1 MNPSKVKSVLEQSLA
16 WRMTVGPHTYNA
28 FMLVHS
34 DPKNVHWELSA
45 GSSHHMDTD
54 PAQSWHTASIGK
66 TFTAVI
72 VMQLV
77 EQGRLNLNDPL
88 DRYLPASLLQGLH
101 VYKGEDYTDQV
112 TLDHLLSHTSG
123 LPDFYEDKPRS
134 GKYFLEI
141 LLEEP
146 NHRWTPE
153 ETIEW
158 TKTHMAPLSRPG
170 KKFHYTDT
178 GYNLLGLV
186 IEKVT
191 GLRYHEALRE
201 HLFVPLGM
209 QHTYLLHYNTPAVW
223 APGRVANII
232 LGNQQIDVEDYPSL
246 TSIFAAGQT
255 VSTSGDLLL
264 FMQAL
269 VAGKVVSPASLE
281 KMMTWKGSR
290 YGVDYGMG
298 LMRVRMW
305 PFTRRYDVWGHL
317 GSVGS
322 FMLYNPHQDVYITG
336 TFNRS
341 GYLHRVLRFLL
352 GKVLYPLGKIKS

>member
-1 MNPSKVKSVLEQSLA
+1 M
-16 WRMTVGPHTYNA
+16 G
-28 FMLVHS
+28 
-34 DPKNVHWELSA
+34 
-45 GSSHHMDTD
+45 TD
-54 PAQSWHTASIGK
+54 PAQSWHMASIGK

-72 VMQLV
+72 IMQLA
-77 EQGRLNLNDPL
+77 ERGQLDLHDPL
-88 DRYLPASLLQGLH
+88 SRYLPAPLLQGLH
-101 VYKGEDYTDQV
+101 VYKGKDYTEQI
-112 TLDHLLSHTSG
+112 TLKHLLSHTSG
-123 LPDFYEDKPRS
+123 LPDFYEDKPRY
-134 GKYFLEI
+134 GKYFLEL

-146 NHRWTPE
+146 SRRWTPE
-153 ETIEW
+153 DTIQW
-158 TKTHMAPLSRPG
+158 TKERMTPLFPPG

-186 IEKVT
+186 IEQVT

-201 HLFVPLGM
+201 YLFTPLGM

-223 APGRVANII
+223 APYRVANVV
-232 LGNQQIDVEDYPSL
+232 LGSHEIDVEDYISL

-269 VAGKVVSPASLE
+269 VAGKVVSTASLE
-281 KMMTWKGSR
+281 KMMTWGGTRS
-290 YGVDYGMG
+290 GVDYGMG

-322 FMLYNPHQDVYITG
+322 FMLYNPRMDVYLTG

-341 GYLHRVLRFLL
+341 GYLHRILVFLLFRVLR
-352 GKVLYPLGKIKS
+352 PLRKI

>member
-1 MNPSKVKSVLEQSLA
+1 MNPSQVKSVLEQSLA
-16 WRMTVGPHTYNA
+16 LRVTGPHAYNA
-28 FMLVHS
+28 FLLVHHERQ
-34 DPKNVHWELSA
+34 NIHWELSA
-45 GSSHHMDTD
+45 GSSHGMATE
-54 PAQSWHTASIGK
+54 PGESWHTASIGK

-72 VMQLV
+72 IMQLA
-77 EQGRLNLNDPL
+77 ERGRLNLDDSL
-88 DRYLPASLLQGLH
+88 SRYLPAALLQGLH
-101 VYKGEDYTDQV
+101 VYKGKDYTDQI
-112 TLDHLLSHTSG
+112 TLEQLLSHTSG

-134 GKYFLEI
+134 GKYFLQV

-146 NHRWTPE
+146 NRRWTPE

-158 TKTHMAPLSRPG
+158 TKAHMTPVSRPG

-186 IEKVT
+186 SEKVT

-201 HLFVPLGM
+201 YLFAPLKM

-223 APGRVANII
+223 APGRVANLI
-232 LGNQQIDVEDYPSL
+232 LGGREIDVEDYPSL
-246 TSIFAAGQT
+246 SGIFAAGQT

-269 VAGKVVSPASLE
+269 VAGKVVSAASLE
-281 KMMTWKGSR
+281 KMMTWKGRR

-298 LMRVRMW
+298 LMRVKMW

-322 FMLYNPHQDVYITG
+322 FMLYNPHQDVYIAG

-341 GYLHRVLRFLL
+341 GYLGRALRFLL
-352 GKVLYPLGKIKS
+352 GKVLYPLEKMKS